1 MRTRDDQDELP
12 PQPKPVAVTPPAAPG
27 GVDAV
32 TYPTGAPGT
41 RKPAVR
47 DADPLRNPATS
58 SMPDETKQG
67 EDTTN
72 RATRGEKE
80 PAPQQESPA

>member
-1 MRTRDDQDELP
+1 MP
-12 PQPKPVAVTPPAAPG
+12 PQPEPEAVTPPAAPG

-32 TYPTGAPGT
+32 VHPTGPHGT

-47 DADPLRNPATS
+47 DGDPLRNPATKATL
-58 SMPDETKQG
+58 PDETKQG
-67 EDTTN
+67 EDTSN

-80 PAPQQESPA
+80 TTPQEESPA